1 MRKIASLA
9 LVAVLAV
16 SVEIGTAFAGETVTY
31 RGTGTFVATRT
42 LMPLANGGA
51 AIHLS
56 NQVVAT
62 IAPSEPG
69 FIFGDC
75 AGLGYLSPDSAYEV
89 HVFCTFT
96 ETGNDSFDV
105 KGEGGVKG
113 GGVEIIG
120 GSGKWM
126 GATGTGTFTRKWAD
140 GPRGSFDYEFH
151 ITTP

>member
-1 MRKIASLA
+1 MSRIVKIVRNS
-9 LVAVLAV
+9 
-16 SVEIGTAFAGETVTY
+16 ERAFVTMLNEL
-31 RGTGTFVATRT
+31 RFNVMKKMVQHAE
-42 LMPLANGGA
+42 LANGGA

-56 NQVVAT
+56 NQTVAT
-62 IAPSEPG
+62 ITPSESG

-75 AGLGYLSPDSAYEV
+75 AGLGYLSPESAYEV

-96 ETGNDSFDV
+96 ETGNDSFDI

-113 GGVEIIG
+113 GSVEIIG
-120 GSGKWM
+120 GSGKWI

-140 GPRGSFDYEFH
+140 GPRGSYDYEFH